1 MAETA
6 REKMNGFGTAPSLG
20 HIDILSAYL
29 EFGSE
34 IAGRKIRLGSAQK
47 NTTLFVR
54 QIKKDNKWQF
64 LKLSVFQI
72 GDLGESVTVEELKS
86 VFSAFGP
93 LVHTDSVF
101 LTIFFSTRMNDRG
114 AES

>member
-1 MAETA
+1 MASVQHPA
-6 REKMNGFGTAPSLG
+6 LV
-20 HIDILSAYL
+20 IDILSAYL

-54 QIKKDNKWQF
+54 QIKRDNKWQF
-64 LKLSVFQI
+64 LKLTVFQI

-86 VFSAFGP
+86 VFSVFGP
-93 LVHTDSVF
+93 LVHRLRF
-101 LTIFFSTRMNDRG
+101 LNCFLLFSN
-114 AES
+114 E